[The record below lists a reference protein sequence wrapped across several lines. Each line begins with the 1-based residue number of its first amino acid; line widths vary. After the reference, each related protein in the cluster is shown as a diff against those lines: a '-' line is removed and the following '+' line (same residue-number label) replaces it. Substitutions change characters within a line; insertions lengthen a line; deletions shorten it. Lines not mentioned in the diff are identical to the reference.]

1 MKLQDMFREFLL
13 EKEHE
18 RFSCS
23 ELSSWDGVLKWKC
36 FILHIKGEA
45 FLRYLFIGP
54 KGSMKYSSNTT
65 LNLKKDAP
73 PWLEGYIKSEC
84 YAKYPSL

>member
-13 EKEHE
+13 GQEHE

-23 ELSSWDGVLKWKC
+23 ELSSLNDVSKWKC

-54 KGSMKYSSNTT
+54 KGTMKWSSNAI
-65 LNLKKDAP
+65 LNKKKDAP
-73 PWLEGYIKSEC
+73 SWLEGYIKFEC
-84 YAKYPSL
+84 YAKYPS

>member
-1 MKLQDMFREFLL
+1 MKCQDMFEQFLL
-13 EKEHE
+13 GQDHE

-23 ELSSWDGVLKWKC
+23 KLSSWVDVPKWKC
-36 FILHIKGEA
+36 FVLHIKGEV

-54 KGSMKYSSNTT
+54 KGAMKYSSNTT

-73 PWLEGYIKSEC
+73 SWLEGYIRSEC
-84 YAKYPSL
+84 YAKYPSV